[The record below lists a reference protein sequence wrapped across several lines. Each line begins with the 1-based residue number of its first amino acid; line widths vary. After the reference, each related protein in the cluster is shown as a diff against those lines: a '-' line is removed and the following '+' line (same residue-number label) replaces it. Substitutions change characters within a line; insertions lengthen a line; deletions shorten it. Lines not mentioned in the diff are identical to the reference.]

1 MCESF
6 LDLCAL
12 VLLADSGGRIY
23 SNPRLLVTVAR
34 GKLKLIERHKQ
45 TLSGLMLHIITHA
58 YAHMA
63 RWRNVVANAA
73 CRPPDPAVCLVTL
86 ELMTPEGCN

>member
-12 VLLADSGGRIY
+12 VLLADSGKKEY
-23 SNPRLLVTVAR
+23 NPRPPVAVAH
-34 GKLKLIERHKQ
+34 GKSKLIECHKQ
-45 TLSGLMLHIITHA
+45 TLSGLMQHIMHTYTHK
-58 YAHMA
+58 A
-63 RWRNVVANAA
+63 RWWNAVANAA
-73 CRPPDPAVCLVTL
+73 CRPPDPAACLVTL